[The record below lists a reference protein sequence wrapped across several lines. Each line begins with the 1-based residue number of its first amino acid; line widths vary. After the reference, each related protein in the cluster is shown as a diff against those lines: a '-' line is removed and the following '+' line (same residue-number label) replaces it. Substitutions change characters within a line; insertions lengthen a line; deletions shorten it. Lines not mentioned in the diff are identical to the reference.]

1 MSTQKEKN
9 LHDFPAEMRELRVK
23 MEGLLPDHLAALRRV
38 CQIPQEFKR
47 RFWASRV
54 EALVQKVK
62 TDYKNYTLQ
71 ATKASLLGKMA
82 EVMAN
87 FALQATGH
95 QPITPSA
102 PLQTCI
108 SIYPSGRIEP
118 ALLGSSSRQEG
129 AVLVTIEKFEAIAR
143 RLRGEIMKGKVVP
156 QSEEEIPKLIHD
168 IALKVGE
175 NLPEQLA

>member
-47 RFWASRV
+47 RFWVSEV
-54 EALVQKVK
+54 EALVRKVR
-62 TDYKNYTLQ
+62 TDYEKYRFQAIGVTLFGKT
-71 ATKASLLGKMA
+71 AEAMASL
-82 EVMAN
+82 
-87 FALQATGH
+87 FLQATGH
-95 QPITPSA
+95 QPIAPSA

-118 ALLGSSSRQEG
+118 ALLDSSSRQEG

-143 RLRGEIMKGKVVP
+143 MLRDEIMKGRVVP

-168 IALKVGE
+168 MALKPPG
-175 NLPEQLA
+175 NLPQQPA